1 MGYSLFYYLQIVSLL
16 NGLFTWLFGVVLSGI
31 LAFIFTNMNGSSQ
44 YIISFNLPE
53 IIMCVLMGLL
63 NIIVSIILPILIISK
78 QNPRELLID
87 NK

>member
-1 MGYSLFYYLQIVSLL
+1 
-16 NGLFTWLFGVVLSGI
+16 
-31 LAFIFTNMNGSSQ
+31 MNGSSQ